1 MKAILV
7 IYMTQY
13 LFISHGET
21 NISEEN
27 AKGYFHLFS
36 SAVYFLPIF
45 GALISD
51 YLLGKF
57 KTIIFLSIIYC
68 LGHFVLAFDA
78 SKLGL
83 TCGLSLIAIGSGGIK
98 PCVSAHVGDQFS
110 KINSTLDN
118 EHSDIF
124 KAIDHLYS
132 VCDKHW
138 KTEDKMYNEGKLKM
152 PPNHINVS
160 KDWETHRQEHIKLL
174 DGIKQMKQGI
184 ITHIKEQDLQHFHW
198 AK

>member
-1 MKAILV
+1 MPTKNNYSLV
-7 IYMTQY
+7 SVIVITVIITLFVSYIGQHY
-13 LFISHGET
+13 LSFT
-21 NISEEN
+21 PNN
-27 AKGYFHLFS
+27 
-36 SAVYFLPIF
+36 
-45 GALISD
+45 
-51 YLLGKF
+51 
-57 KTIIFLSIIYC
+57 T
-68 LGHFVLAFDA
+68 
-78 SKLGL
+78 
-83 TCGLSLIAIGSGGIK
+83 
-98 PCVSAHVGDQFS
+98 QFS